1 MIIKKLNSM
10 FHKHGR
16 VLFTVFTFVIIITF
30 LDFLTPGSGG
40 CSDGIW
46 GTPGV
51 GTAFGRKV
59 TIDDLQDLSQQQQVV
74 NMLFYGGNARDVK
87 VEELFQQY
95 CLLEKAAALG
105 ISASDREV
113 AQWLAAL
120 PVFQRDGKFSEE
132 RYREAMEAFRRQGIG
147 ETLLNQAVRNIVVLS
162 KLQNEITDGVIVTE
176 NEIAEAFRQAGTKY
190 LVGVLR
196 YPVKNYLDKVPAPT
210 AEELRAFF
218 DAERANYN
226 IEGSFSALAAEVPA
240 SAFVGAAEK
249 EATNEQLEAFF
260 RANSARFADKDGKTP
275 EFATVMPKVREAF
288 IAERS
293 MALALNRAYE
303 FATHVY
309 DEIDRNRDAVG
320 QAEAFR
326 NFAEKEHITVVEA
339 LKLPLSAREIPG
351 VDAPAMAAQLMAVTS
366 ANPLTNA
373 VRGSKAA
380 YVGILIERI
389 ESRPAEYDEVA
400 SQVAVDYR
408 NRAASRLAL
417 EAAEKEFAALNSI
430 TELPRRSSAFA
441 ALKPTTFAFSQ
452 REFNIPEGMEMAV
465 FTALQLRAGQ
475 ISQPLPEPDGSA
487 ILVSLL
493 KTVAPDMSRLEA
505 ERENI
510 RVRLLYNK
518 RSLRWTGFIE
528 DISGECMLTLPEEGR

>member
-1 MIIKKLNSM
+1 M
-10 FHKHGR
+10 
-16 VLFTVFTFVIIITF
+16 
-30 LDFLTPGSGG
+30 
-40 CSDGIW
+40 
-46 GTPGV
+46 
-51 GTAFGRKV
+51 
-59 TIDDLQDLSQQQQVV
+59 
-74 NMLFYGGNARDVK
+74 
-87 VEELFQQY
+87 
-95 CLLEKAAALG
+95 
-105 ISASDREV
+105 
-113 AQWLAAL
+113 
-120 PVFQRDGKFSEE
+120 
-132 RYREAMEAFRRQGIG
+132 
-147 ETLLNQAVRNIVVLS
+147 
-162 KLQNEITDGVIVTE
+162 
-176 NEIAEAFRQAGTKY
+176 
-190 LVGVLR
+190 
-196 YPVKNYLDKVPAPT
+196 
-210 AEELRAFF
+210 
-218 DAERANYN
+218 
-226 IEGSFSALAAEVPA
+226 
-240 SAFVGAAEK
+240 
-249 EATNEQLEAFF
+249 
-260 RANSARFADKDGKTP
+260 
-275 EFATVMPKVREAF
+275 
-288 IAERS
+288 
-293 MALALNRAYE
+293 
-303 FATHVY
+303 
-309 DEIDRNRDAVG
+309 
-320 QAEAFR
+320 
-326 NFAEKEHITVVEA
+326 VEA

-493 KTVAPDMSRLEA
+493 KTVAPDMSGLEA